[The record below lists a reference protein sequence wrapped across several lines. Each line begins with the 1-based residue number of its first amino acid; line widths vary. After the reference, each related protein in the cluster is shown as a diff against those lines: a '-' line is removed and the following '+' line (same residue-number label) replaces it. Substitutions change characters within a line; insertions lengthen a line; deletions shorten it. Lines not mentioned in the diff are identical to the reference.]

1 MGSLEH
7 VDEPEW
13 REGVKSLLS
22 LRAILVT
29 GKGGVGK
36 TTITAALAQ
45 TFAGLGKRTL
55 AAEMTADGISTSALG
70 AALGV
75 DGLSEKPKD
84 VRENLRATLLAPT
97 LGHQKFLEDVLPM
110 KLLADAAMRSAAIR
124 RFLMAAPTFPE
135 MGVLYRLLDLVRQ
148 TRPDGEAEHE
158 MIVVDLPATGHALAL
173 AQIPS
178 SLLRIIQVGPIAN
191 AVKEGLAFLLDPE
204 KAGAVIVTLP
214 ETLPVSEA
222 IELAAGIREHQI
234 PLRHAFLNRVPEDP
248 FTGDERRALR
258 ELMTS
263 LPPTMGIRTV
273 DRIARADVA
282 RSRFATGVKT
292 GVTELPDTLQVG
304 PELTMYIAQRFA
316 QTLAQE
322 AASPVGDDEAR
333 R

>member
-1 MGSLEH
+1 M
-7 VDEPEW
+7 
-13 REGVKSLLS
+13 KSLLS

-45 TFAGLGKRTL
+45 TFAGMGKRTL

-75 DGLSEKPKD
+75 EGLSETPID

-97 LGHQKFLEDVLPM
+97 LGHKKFLEDVLPM

-148 TRPDGEAEHE
+148 TRSDGDWEHE

-204 KAGAVIVTLP
+204 KSGAVIVTLP

-234 PLRHAFLNRVPEDP
+234 PLRHAFLNRVPNDP
-248 FTGDERRALR
+248 FTGDERRAMA
-258 ELMTS
+258 ELMAS
-263 LPPTMGIRTV
+263 LPPTMGVRTL

-292 GVTELPDTLQVG
+292 NVTELPDTLHAG
-304 PELTMYIAQRFA
+304 PDLTMHIAQTFA

-322 AASPVGDDEAR
+322 AVSPVGDHEAR

>member
-1 MGSLEH
+1 M
-7 VDEPEW
+7 
-13 REGVKSLLS
+13 KSLLS

-45 TFAGLGKRTL
+45 TFAAMGKRTL

-75 DGLSEKPKD
+75 EGLSETPID

-97 LGHQKFLEDVLPM
+97 LGHKKFLEDVLPM

-148 TRPDGEAEHE
+148 TRSDGDWEHE

-191 AVKEGLAFLLDPE
+191 AVKEGLAFLLDPD

-234 PLRHAFLNRVPEDP
+234 PLRHAFLNRVPNDP
-248 FTGDERRALR
+248 FTSDEHRALA
-258 ELMTS
+258 ELMAS
-263 LPPTMGIRTV
+263 LPPTMGVRTV

-282 RSRFATGVKT
+282 RARFATGVKT
-292 GVTELPDTLQVG
+292 SVTELPDTLHAG
-304 PELTMYIAQRFA
+304 PDLTMHIAQTFA

-322 AASPVGDDEAR
+322 NVSPVGEHEAR

>member
-1 MGSLEH
+1 M
-7 VDEPEW
+7 
-13 REGVKSLLS
+13 KSLLS

-45 TFAGLGKRTL
+45 TFAAMGKRTL

-70 AALGV
+70 AALGIE
-75 DGLSEKPKD
+75 GLSEKPMD
-84 VRENLRATLLAPT
+84 VRENLRAALLAPT

-148 TRPDGEAEHE
+148 TRSDGEFEHE
-158 MIVVDLPATGHALAL
+158 VIVVDLPATGHALAL

-234 PLRHAFLNRVPEDP
+234 PLRHAFLNRVPNDP
-248 FTGDERRALR
+248 FTTDERRALAQ
-258 ELMTS
+258 LMTA
-263 LPPTMGIRTV
+263 LPPTMGARTV

-282 RSRFATGVKT
+282 RARFATGVKT
-292 GVTELPDTLQVG
+292 DVTELPDTLHIG
-304 PELTMYIAQRFA
+304 PDLTMHIAQTFA

-322 AASPVGDDEAR
+322 AAPPVGDHGAR